1 MQQKMATQGR
11 LPHNFELLLAQLA
24 SEQREQSQLKR
35 MKLSTLNFFRLF
47 QITGYFTVRN
57 AQQIIHFGS
66 PKPRQPLAKKRAEV
80 TLKALKNCCEKRP
93 EKIANKEGHKEEHK
107 EGTPP

>member
-35 MKLSTLNFFRLF
+35 LKLSTLNFYRLS
-47 QITGYFTVRN
+47 QITGYMLYVTY
-57 AQQIIHFGS
+57 AQQIIHFAR

-93 EKIANKEGHKEEHK
+93 EKIAKYI
-107 EGTPP
+107 